1 MKRASAKPVTSISL
15 RKELVTKD
23 NCKIKTLT
31 MVPSQTINTRSYES
45 KWNIIK
51 LFTLQLRTLKT
62 QAIRLPL
69 SLKTLTFWSV
79 NYSGSQKLFLFTHTH
94 THTHTQNNL
103 MSCLSYNLYTY
114 VNMESSRSVSA

>member
-23 NCKIKTLT
+23 NCKIKALT

-79 NYSGSQKLFLFTHTH
+79 NYSGSQKSFLF

-103 MSCLSYNLYTY
+103 ISCLSYNLYTY